1 MKPADASRGAGVVF
15 GTAGHVD
22 HGKTSLVKALT
33 GVDTDRLPEE
43 KRRGITLELG
53 FARLELPGGVHAG
66 LVDVP
71 GHERFVKAM
80 AAGAGGVDVALLVV
94 AADEGVMP
102 QTREHV
108 DICGLLGVRA
118 GVVVL
123 TKADLLPAL
132 GPEGRQL
139 LEEELRELCLGTF
152 LESAALLPVS
162 VRTGEG
168 LEALRAEL
176 GRLASS
182 VQPRPVDG
190 PAFLP
195 VDRAFSLKGFGT
207 VVTGTLL
214 SGRLQVG
221 GEVALL
227 PGTPGP
233 LRIRT
238 LHAHGRE
245 LAEAHAGGRV
255 AVNLPGIE
263 AGAVR
268 RGDVLVR
275 HGELDAVRILDVELS
290 VLAAAAAPLKPRTRL
305 LLHLGTA
312 QVEAA
317 VGWMESPSLE
327 PGKSGLVQLRLSR
340 PLAALPGQRFI
351 LRGSRPLPGRG
362 ATLAG
367 GRVLAVG
374 ASRRRKGVEAR
385 LRPLLEGD
393 AAAALPW
400 LLEEAGYRGLTA
412 AMLLGR
418 SGQPARV
425 LGPALERMGARG
437 EAVLVDRASR
447 LYVAGG
453 HVRALV
459 ARARAVLEQAAA
471 GGGFQLGLPREELRQ
486 RLASGLDVRLF
497 ARVLA
502 QLEAGKQ
509 AELHGDSVRL
519 PGQVVALGEG
529 DAQAREAVLAA
540 VRAAGLAPPIPS
552 ALAAELSLPQA
563 RVEALLKLLAASGA
577 LVKVAEGL
585 YFHPEP
591 LAELRASLVAHLAA
605 HGHITTQAF
614 KDLVGQSRKYVIP
627 LSEYFDREKVTL
639 RVGDKRVPRRA

>member
-1 MKPADASRGAGVVF
+1 VTPADASKGAGVVF

-53 FARLELPGGVHAG
+53 FAQLPLPGGLHAG

-80 AAGAGGVDVALLVV
+80 AAGAGGVDVAILVV

-108 DICGLLGVRA
+108 DICALLGVRA
-118 GVVVL
+118 GVVAL

-132 GPEGRQL
+132 GRDGRQL
-139 LEEELRELCLGTF
+139 LEEELRELCRGTF
-152 LESAALLPVS
+152 LEAAALLPVS
-162 VRTGEG
+162 ARTGEG
-168 LEALRAEL
+168 VEALRAEL
-176 GRLASS
+176 GHLAARA
-182 VQPRPVDG
+182 PARPVDG

-195 VDRAFSLKGFGT
+195 VDRAFTLKGFGT

-214 SGRLQVG
+214 SGTLQVG
-221 GEVALL
+221 QEVSLL
-227 PGTPGP
+227 PGVPAP
-233 LRIRT
+233 LRVRT

-245 LAEAHAGGRV
+245 LAQAHAGSRV
-255 AVNLPGIE
+255 AVNLPGVE
-263 AGAVR
+263 AGEVD

-275 HGELDAVRILDVELS
+275 HGELEPVRTLDVELS
-290 VLAAAAAPLKPRTRL
+290 VLLAAVEPLRPRARL

-317 VGWMESPSLE
+317 VGWMEAAGLE
-327 PGKSGLVQLRLSR
+327 PGSTGLVQLRLSR
-340 PLAALPGQRFI
+340 PVAALPGQRFI

-374 ASRRRKGVEAR
+374 APRRRRGSEAR
-385 LRPLLEGD
+385 LRPLLEGEP
-393 AAAALPW
+393 AHALPW
-400 LLEEAGYRGLTA
+400 LLEEAGYRGLTEE
-412 AMLLGR
+412 MLRGR
-418 SGQPARV
+418 SGLSPRV

-447 LYVAGG
+447 LFVAGR

-459 ARARAVLEQAAA
+459 ARARAVLEQAASS
-471 GGGFQLGLPREELRQ
+471 GGFQLGLPREELRQ
-486 RLASGLDVRLF
+486 RLAAGLDPRLF

-502 QLEAGKQ
+502 QLETGKQ

-519 PGQVVALGEG
+519 PGQVVALGAG
-529 DAQAREAVLAA
+529 DAEARESVLAA

-552 ALAAELSLPQA
+552 ALAASLKLPQP
-563 RVEALLKLLAASGA
+563 RVEALLRLLGVSGQ

-585 YFHPEP
+585 YFHPES
-591 LAELRASLVAHLAA
+591 LAGLRAALVAHLGA
-605 HGHITTQAF
+605 HGHVTTQAF
-614 KDLVGQSRKYVIP
+614 KDLVGQSRKYAIP

-639 RVGDKRVPRRA
+639 RVGDKRVPRRT

>member
-1 MKPADASRGAGVVF
+1 VTSVHASRSAGVIF

-53 FARLELPGGVHAG
+53 FAQLPLAGGLHAG

-80 AAGAGGVDVALLVV
+80 AAGAGGVDVAILVV

-108 DICGLLGVRA
+108 DICSLLGVRA
-118 GVVVL
+118 GVVAL
-123 TKADLLPAL
+123 TKADLLPSL
-132 GPEGRQL
+132 GPDGRQL
-139 LEEELRELCLGTF
+139 LEEELRELCHGTF
-152 LESAALLPVS
+152 LEPAAILPVS

-176 GRLASS
+176 ARLAAGLH
-182 VQPRPVDG
+182 PRPVDG

-195 VDRAFSLKGFGT
+195 VDRAFTLKGFGT

-221 GEVALL
+221 EEVALL
-227 PGTPGP
+227 PGSPGP
-233 LRIRT
+233 LRVRT
-238 LHAHGRE
+238 LHAHGHE
-245 LAEAHAGGRV
+245 LAEAQAGSRV
-255 AVNLPGIE
+255 AVNLPGLE

-275 HGELDAVRILDVELS
+275 QGELDTVRTLDVELS
-290 VLAAAAAPLKPRTRL
+290 VLAAASSPLRPRARL

-312 QVEAA
+312 QVEAS
-317 VGWMESPSLE
+317 VGWMEQSPLE
-327 PGKSGLVQLRLSR
+327 PGSTGLVQLRLAR
-340 PLAALPGQRFI
+340 PVAALPGQRFI

-362 ATLAG
+362 ATVAG

-374 ASRRRKGVEAR
+374 APRRRKGAEAR
-385 LRPLLEGD
+385 LRPLQHGE
-393 AAAALPW
+393 AAGALPW

-412 AMLLGR
+412 EMLFGR
-418 SGQPARV
+418 SGLSARA

-447 LYVAGG
+447 LYVAGR

-459 ARARAVLEQAAA
+459 ARARAALEQAAA
-471 GGGFQLGLPREELRQ
+471 SGSFQLGLPREELRQ
-486 RLASGLDVRLF
+486 RLAPGLDPRLY

-519 PGQVVALGEG
+519 PGQVLALGAG
-529 DAQAREAVLAA
+529 DAEARDAVLGA
-540 VRAAGLAPPIPS
+540 VQDAGLAPPIPS
-552 ALAAELSLPQA
+552 ALASALKLPQP
-563 RVEALLKLLAASGA
+563 RVEALLKLLAASGE

-585 YFHPEP
+585 YFHPGP
-591 LAELRASLVAHLAA
+591 LAALRASLQAHLAA

-627 LSEYFDREKVTL
+627 LSEHFDREKVTL